1 MCKIGKCPKSVYKVC
16 TEEGEFTYMK
26 KRFFPFL
33 LFVFVLFSVLPFGAF
48 AEETASVPPQI
59 VSEAA
64 ILIDQDS
71 GRVLFEQDADKRLYP
86 ASTTK
91 IMTAT
96 LALEN
101 LQLDSV
107 VVASNNAVMSIPSG
121 ASNMGILEGEQLT
134 VKQLLYGVL
143 VQSANEA
150 CNVLAEYMCGD
161 VDTFV
166 AKMNEKAQELG
177 MQNTKF
183 LNPHGLHS
191 PEHYSTARD
200 LAILA
205 RYAMQNE
212 TFREMVSTAQ
222 YIIEPT
228 NKYTQ
233 RRVLNNTN
241 YLISTLQNASYY
253 YSKAT
258 GIKTGYTSQAGN
270 CLVSSAS
277 QAGTN
282 LIAVTLHAEPQADA
296 VYSFIDSKALFEYGF
311 SNYET
316 RTIVKTG
323 DILAEAPVGEGQGVD
338 AVALSAKTDLQGLLP
353 SGTDIANVTKTVTLN
368 ENILAPIAAG
378 DVLGKAVYSYDGYE
392 LGTVELTAST
402 EVKRD
407 LFIFMMNRIFEF
419 FNLLWVKIP
428 LIILIVLILV
438 LWINRRIKRKRRRR
452 YLRSKRY

>member
-1 MCKIGKCPKSVYKVC
+1 MR
-16 TEEGEFTYMK
+16 
-26 KRFFPFL
+26 KRFFCF
-33 LFVFVLFSVLPFGAF
+33 LFVAF
-48 AEETASVPPQI
+48 ILWNVAASGVFAAPSDPPQL

-64 ILIDQDS
+64 ILIDRDT
-71 GRVLFEQDADKRLYP
+71 GRVLFEQNADKRLYP

-91 IMTAT
+91 IMTAS
-96 LALEN
+96 LVLEN

-107 VVASNNAVMSIPSG
+107 VVASRDAVMSIPVG
-121 ASNMGILEGEQLT
+121 GSNMGILEGEQLT
-134 VKQLLYGVL
+134 VEQLLYGVL
-143 VQSANEA
+143 VESANEA

-166 AKMNEKAQELG
+166 AKMNEKAQQLG

-200 LAILA
+200 MAILA

-212 TFREMVSTAQ
+212 KFRELVSTAQ
-222 YIIEPT
+222 YVIEPT
-228 NKYTQ
+228 NKYTKQ
-233 RRVLNNTN
+233 RTLNNTN
-241 YLISTLQNASYY
+241 YLISTRQNASYY
-253 YSKAT
+253 YPKAT

-282 LIAVTLHAEPQADA
+282 FIAVTLNAKPQTGAI
-296 VYSFIDSKALFEYGF
+296 YSFIDSKALFEYGF
-311 SNYET
+311 ANYET
-316 RTIVKTG
+316 KTVVKTG
-323 DILAEAPVGEGQGVD
+323 DIITEAKVGEAQGVD
-338 AVALSAKTDLQGLLP
+338 AVALSAKNDLQGLLP
-353 SGTDIANVTKTVTLN
+353 NGTDLSTVTKTVTLN
-368 ENILAPIAAG
+368 ENILAPIAVG
-378 DVLGKAVYSYDGYE
+378 DVLGKAVYSYEGNE
-392 LGTVELTAST
+392 LGTVELTATT

-407 LFIFMMNRIFEF
+407 LFIFVMNRIFGF

-428 LIILIVLILV
+428 LLILIVLIIV
-438 LWINRRIKRKRRRR
+438 LFINRKIKRKRRRK